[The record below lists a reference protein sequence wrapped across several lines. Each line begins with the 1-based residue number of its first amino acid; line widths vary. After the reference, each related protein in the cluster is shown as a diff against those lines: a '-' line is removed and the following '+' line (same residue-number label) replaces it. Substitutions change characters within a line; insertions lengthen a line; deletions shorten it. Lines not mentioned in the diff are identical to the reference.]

1 MNPILLAVLIV
12 TVIGLIG
19 AVILVAASIFMY
31 VPVDER
37 VEQITGCLPG
47 ANCGACGCAG
57 CADYAKTIVEDGNAV
72 NKCVPGGA
80 KVAGEIAAI
89 MGVEAGASVP
99 MKAVVAC
106 SGTCGKT
113 GKRFEF
119 EGLHSCQAVKGLYGG
134 DGDCKFGCLGY
145 GDCVS
150 VCAFDAI
157 HVVDGVALVDREK
170 CTGCGACAKACP
182 NAIISIIPEH
192 KRKPVVLCQNKDKGA
207 QTRKACSAGCIGCM
221 KCAKA
226 CPKQAIT
233 VENNL
238 AYIDQEKCVG
248 CGLCAK
254 ECPVGVIHVPA
265 AYAQQGMSPAQE
277 EAPAA
282 NA

>member
-1 MNPILLAVLIV
+1 M
-12 TVIGLIG
+12 
-19 AVILVAASIFMY
+19 
-31 VPVDER
+31 
-37 VEQITGCLPG
+37 
-47 ANCGACGCAG
+47 
-57 CADYAKTIVEDGNAV
+57 
-72 NKCVPGGA
+72 
-80 KVAGEIAAI
+80 
-89 MGVEAGASVP
+89 
-99 MKAVVAC
+99 
-106 SGTCGKT
+106 
-113 GKRFEF
+113 
-119 EGLHSCQAVKGLYGG
+119 
-134 DGDCKFGCLGY
+134 
-145 GDCVS
+145 
-150 VCAFDAI
+150 
-157 HVVDGVALVDREK
+157 ALVDREK

-265 AYAQQGMSPAQE
+265 AYAQQVMSPPGGGPRGQTPDRLRGKKRDGTPVSLFLLKRRGSPPDRPGP
-277 EAPAA
+277 APEGPRAPIVKA
-282 NA
+282 MSLLRMASRARPGVSWSCSISP

>member
-106 SGTCGKT
+106 SGT
-113 GKRFEF
+113 
-119 EGLHSCQAVKGLYGG
+119 
-134 DGDCKFGCLGY
+134 
-145 GDCVS
+145 
-150 VCAFDAI
+150 FDAI

-265 AYAQQGMSPAQE
+265 AYAQQVMSPAQE